1 MGNHLCP
8 VHKSNPTPQVIA
20 LRSTNRSQ
28 PLFLLRFTL
37 TFCTFKPQQTYKENV
52 RRLYFYNKLNWFRP
66 GYCSKMLGL
75 SHLRIFYPSPLP
87 PSNSVRNSNTILLLV
102 QINIVTSLKRLGFS
116 HYRIFGPPAPH
127 SPPPFKMEQN
137 SNMNCRIFL
146 LWNIN
151 MYTSL

>member
-1 MGNHLCP
+1 MGNHPCP
-8 VHKSNPTPQVIA
+8 IHKSNPTPQVIA

-52 RRLYFYNKLNWFRP
+52 RRLYFYNKLNCFRP

-87 PSNSVRNSNTILLLV
+87 PSKSVRNS
-102 QINIVTSLKRLGFS
+102 LGQC
-116 HYRIFGPPAPH
+116 YTWYAH

-137 SNMNCRIFL
+137 SNMNCRIFI

>member
-1 MGNHLCP
+1 MGNHPCP
-8 VHKSNPTPQVIA
+8 IHKSSPTPQVIA

-52 RRLYFYNKLNWFRP
+52 RRLYFYNKLNCFRP

-87 PSNSVRNSNTILLLV
+87 PSKSVRNSNTILLLV
-102 QINIVTSLKRLGFS
+102 QIYCNFLIEVRLGGWGTEGPKAPTLGRHVSACATILRLRALLYLRAS
-116 HYRIFGPPAPH
+116 H
-127 SPPPFKMEQN
+127 
-137 SNMNCRIFL
+137 
-146 LWNIN
+146 
-151 MYTSL
+151 